1 VECSLDDAR
10 LTLAGLFFEAHSGL
24 TATLERRLETECGLS
39 IQWFEVLLR
48 LARSSEQRLRMQ
60 ELVAQVT
67 LTPSGLTRVVDR
79 LEEAGLVRREACDS
93 DRRGAYAVL
102 TAKGQRRIET
112 AVPIH
117 LEHLE
122 SSFTGLLSDGE
133 RANLESALRKLR
145 DALHPCGEAARMQGD
160 RSGTGAEV
168 GTELGSELAA
178 ERRQ

>member
-10 LTLAGLFFEAHSGL
+10 LTLAGLFFEAHAGL
-24 TATLERRLETECGLS
+24 TATLERHLETECGLS

-79 LEEAGLVRREACDS
+79 LEEAGLVRREACPS
-93 DRRGAYAVL
+93 DRRGSYAVL
-102 TAKGQRRIET
+102 TPKGKRTIEA
-112 AVPIH
+112 AVPVH
-117 LEHLE
+117 LVHLE
-122 SSFTGLLSDGE
+122 SSFTGLLTDVE
-133 RANLESALRKLR
+133 RTNLEAALRKLR

-160 RSGTGAEV
+160 HSGTGAEI
-168 GTELGSELAA
+168 GTEVGAELAA
-178 ERRQ
+178 ER

>member
-1 VECSLDDAR
+1 
-10 LTLAGLFFEAHSGL
+10 LFFEAHAGL
-24 TATLERRLETECGLS
+24 TATLERRLESECGLS

-79 LEEAGLVRREACDS
+79 LEEAGLVRRESCPS

-102 TAKGQRRIET
+102 TPKGHRRIDS

-117 LEHLE
+117 LDHLE
-122 SSFTGLLSDGE
+122 ASFTGLLTDTE
-133 RANLESALRKLR
+133 LADLEIALRKLR

-160 RSGTGAEV
+160 RSATGAEV
-168 GTELGSELAA
+168 
-178 ERRQ
+178 

>member
-1 VECSLDDAR
+1 VDCSFDDAR
-10 LTLAGLFFEAHSGL
+10 LTLAGLFFEAHAGL
-24 TATLERRLETECGLS
+24 TATLEQRLETECGLS

-67 LTPSGLTRVVDR
+67 LTPSGLTRVIDR
-79 LEEAGLVRREACDS
+79 LEEAGLVRREACPS

-102 TAKGQRRIET
+102 TTKGKRSIET

-122 SSFTGLLSDGE
+122 STFTGLLSDSE
-133 RANLESALRKLR
+133 RANLESALRTLR
-145 DALHPCGEAARMQGD
+145 DALHPCGETARMQGNAV
-160 RSGTGAEV
+160 RN
-168 GTELGSELAA
+168 
-178 ERRQ
+178 